1 MFSWLFKKKKNK
13 LKPVEVV
20 TMTVLMDLK
29 DRVDVVKKEAV
40 KKEPTKKEAVK
51 KEHKGQF
58 KKGNTP
64 WNKGKKK
71 K

>member
-20 TMTVLMDLK
+20 TMTVLMDIK
-29 DRVDVVKKEAV
+29 DRVAIV
-40 KKEPTKKEAVK
+40 KKEPAKKEPKK